1 MASSGSAGLGIVAW
15 VVKVVAMVVGFAG
28 SVVGLASLIGIFTAN
43 GWARA
48 LGALV
53 VAVGVPL
60 FVADRLLPDDPGK
73 AASGVVTDTLSLS
86 WFGFVFVFAGALHA
100 LSKPLLVREGDRLH
114 AAGWALTAQAA
125 WFMASARPTGE
136 GAPPLAPDAAAS
148 TAASSAPAPSTSA
161 AAGTPASAAPS
172 SSASAQA
179 APGAA
184 PDAGPAKPRGDER
197 TPAELF
203 QELAP
208 SVVTIFRKGSGD
220 GSGTG
225 FLVDADGVLATNHH
239 VIEGASQLRIKF
251 MNGTVYEAIELLSDA
266 PALDLAL
273 LRVDLA
279 QPMEGGAPPPSKPLA
294 LGDSDK
300 VVVGERAISI
310 GNPLG
315 LEHTLTD
322 GLVSARRLYEGR
334 AWIQMSVPVSP
345 GNSGGPLFDMR
356 GAVIGIT
363 TQQVLGGAFGRAQNL
378 NLAVPVNELKKLIQ
392 PSYPQRRKF
401 GEGNGA
407 SQW

>member
-1 MASSGSAGLGIVAW
+1 MAI
-15 VVKVVAMVVGFAG
+15 
-28 SVVGLASLIGIFTAN
+28 
-43 GWARA
+43 ARTPA
-48 LGALV
+48 TGPPA
-53 VAVGVPL
+53 
-60 FVADRLLPDDPGK
+60 RPD
-73 AASGVVTDTLSLS
+73 
-86 WFGFVFVFAGALHA
+86 
-100 LSKPLLVREGDRLH
+100 
-114 AAGWALTAQAA
+114 
-125 WFMASARPTGE
+125 ASAAPT
-136 GAPPLAPDAAAS
+136 PRRAAAS
-148 TAASSAPAPSTSA
+148 TSSDSPASRERAPSA
-161 AAGTPASAAPS
+161 
-172 SSASAQA
+172 SASAQA
-179 APGAA
+179 SPGGA
-184 PDAGPAKPRGDER
+184 PDAGAARPRGDDR

-208 SVVTIFRKGSGD
+208 SVVTIFRKGGGD

-225 FLVDADGVLATNHH
+225 FLVDGDGVLATNHH
-239 VIEGASQLRIKF
+239 VIEGANQLRIKF
-251 MNGTVYEAIELLSDA
+251 MNGAIYDSVELLSDA

-279 QPMEGGAPPPSKPLA
+279 QPLEGGAPPPSKPLT

-300 VVVGERAISI
+300 VIVGERAISI

>member
-1 MASSGSAGLGIVAW
+1 MARSSGGLGVLAW
-15 VVKVVAMVVGFAG
+15 VVKGVAIVVGFVG
-28 SVVGLASLIGIFTAN
+28 TVVGLSSLIGIFTAN

-53 VAVGVPL
+53 VAIGVPL
-60 FVADRLLPDDPGK
+60 FVADRLLPDDPNK
-73 AASGVVTDTLSLS
+73 AGAGVVTDTLALG
-86 WFGFVFVFAGALHA
+86 WFGFLFVFAGALHA
-100 LSKPLLVREGDRLH
+100 VSKPLLVREGDRLH
-114 AAGWALTAQAA
+114 ASGWTLTARAA
-125 WFMASARPTGE
+125 WFLASTRASGEAAAAPEAAPSGDASAAATGSPN
-136 GAPPLAPDAAAS
+136 G
-148 TAASSAPAPSTSA
+148 ASSASTSA
-161 AAGTPASAAPS
+161 APTAD
-172 SSASAQA
+172 SSAVPSA
-179 APGAA
+179 GAA
-184 PDAGPAKPRGDER
+184 PDAGPTKPRGDER

-208 SVVTIFRKGSGD
+208 SVVTIFRKGGGE

-225 FLVDADGVLATNHH
+225 FLVDADGILATNHH
-239 VIEGASQLRIKF
+239 VIEGATEVRIKF
-251 MNGTVYEAIELLSDA
+251 MNGALYESVELLSDS
-266 PALDLAL
+266 PAADLAL
-273 LRVDLA
+273 LRVDLSK
-279 QPMEGGAPPPSKPLA
+279 PLEGGAPPPSKPLT

-363 TQQVLGGAFGRAQNL
+363 TQQVLGFGRAQNL

-392 PSYPQRRKF
+392 PTYPQRRKF